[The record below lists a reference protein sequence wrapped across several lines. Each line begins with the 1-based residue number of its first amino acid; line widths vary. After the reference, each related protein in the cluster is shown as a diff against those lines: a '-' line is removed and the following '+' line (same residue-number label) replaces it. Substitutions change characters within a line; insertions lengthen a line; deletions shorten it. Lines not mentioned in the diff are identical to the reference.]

1 MLHSWKQ
8 AVMVTNAQ
16 SAETELLAFMHGRG
30 QRLINVTADTDLL
43 ESGLLDSLL
52 LIDLILHVEET
63 YGVQFGSDDV
73 DPANFRTVAAMVNL
87 LLKRSLPPARVD
99 LGSA

>member
-1 MLHSWKQ
+1 
-8 AVMVTNAQ
+8 MVTNAQ
-16 SAETELLAFMHGRG
+16 SVETELLAFMHARG

-43 ESGLLDSLL
+43 ETGLLDSLL
-52 LIDLILHVEET
+52 LIDLILHIEET

-73 DPANFRTVAAMVNL
+73 DPANFMTVAAIVNL
-87 LLKRSLPPARVD
+87 ILKRSLPPSRVD